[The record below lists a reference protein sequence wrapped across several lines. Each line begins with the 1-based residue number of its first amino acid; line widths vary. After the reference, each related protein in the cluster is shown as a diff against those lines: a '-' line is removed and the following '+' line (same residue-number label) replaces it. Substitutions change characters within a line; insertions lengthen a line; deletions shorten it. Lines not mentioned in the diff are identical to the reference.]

1 MTMSAFTGV
10 VTTRDVLEWAIAQ
23 GVFTGDGT
31 QGGNDHRSVT
41 KDVQGPWKDVLF
53 ALVTCAAEAVANS
66 SVPTVRYGGL
76 EGFEDYV
83 DARCLPN
90 IVNAYSLTPQQAD
103 VARALAVEIRL
114 FFDAS
119 TISIGMAGLDGPV
132 DGDLYYHCAFDF
144 QIDVPA
150 WATARA
156 QP

>member
-10 VTTRDVLEWAIAQ
+10 VTTRDVLEWAIVQ
-23 GVFTGDGT
+23 GVFTHDGT
-31 QGGNDHRSVT
+31 HVSNGRRPVT
-41 KDVQGPWKDVLF
+41 KDVQGPWKDVLL
-53 ALVTCAAEAVANS
+53 ALVTCAAEAVADKS
-66 SVPTVRYGGL
+66 FPTVRYGGL

-83 DARCLPN
+83 DAHCLAN
-90 IVNAYSLTPQQAD
+90 IVNAYSLTPQQAG
-103 VARALAVEIRL
+103 VARALAGEIRL

-144 QIDVPA
+144 EIDVPK
-150 WATARA
+150 WAMTRA